1 MLNNHKWKRGFTVV
15 ELVVSFALVM
25 VVAYFLFNLL
35 YSLKNLAVDSGLKT
49 ELLQK
54 QALMVRELEND
65 LENKRENARNNK
77 ENAPE

>member
-49 ELLQK
+49 ELLNRK
-54 QALMVRELEND
+54 
-65 LENKRENARNNK
+65 
-77 ENAPE
+77 